1 MNTLPK
7 RKHYKAIKLQIL
19 NNEQLVQAVLDWN
32 EDQYCLF
39 KYEAGISYAKRMTDN
54 DAIGFDFLIRTTF
67 YWNWW
72 KNEWAKRDADFLQY
86 YSGSADK
93 SILHDQY
100 LFQHNIQR
108 LKSDELMEKKA
119 CSMVGYC
126 FDEFN
131 NKRNRKELAK

>member
-7 RKHYKAIKLQIL
+7 KSHYGTIKLQIL
-19 NNEQLVQAVLDWN
+19 NNEQMVQAVLDW
-32 EDQYCLF
+32 DHQQYCDF
-39 KYEAGISYAKRMTDN
+39 KFDAGMAYAKRMTDN
-54 DAIGFDFLIRTTF
+54 DAVGFEFLIKTTF

-86 YSGSADK
+86 YSGTANK
-93 SILHDQY
+93 GLLHDQY

-108 LKSDELMEKKA
+108 LKSDELMERKA
-119 CSMVGYC
+119 SSMVGYC

-131 NKRNRKELAK
+131 RKNRKELVK